1 VTAVAAVR
9 SGARKRARPAGTK
22 RPSKRPSKRPPVRA
36 SVPVE
41 AASALAGSIRS
52 LVGQMIDIAGA
63 AADASLGVGG
73 LMARDAGQRRDL
85 ARAGAF
91 LRRVREKAG
100 MTIADVSRAVDM
112 KDAELLELAER
123 GKAALPFELIL
134 RLAAVLARNDP
145 IPFVLNL
152 TDTYSPAVGRTLK
165 ALGVGRLVEHAR
177 REHDFITIYRARDA
191 ARRLSDAEFA
201 RVLAFVEA
209 AFDLALALATSTA
222 AARKHPRRA
231 AAQEDPGPAEAAAE

>member
-1 VTAVAAVR
+1 MAERT
-9 SGARKRARPAGTK
+9 RKHAGSRRTK
-22 RPSKRPSKRPPVRA
+22 RPAKPRA
-36 SVPVE
+36 AAAPAAIE
-41 AASALAGSIRS
+41 AASSLTGSIRS

-73 LMARDAGQRRDL
+73 LIARDAGQRRDL

-91 LRRVREKAG
+91 LRRVRERAG
-100 MTIADVSRAVDM
+100 MTIADVGRAVDL
-112 KDAELLELAER
+112 KDAELLDLAER

-152 TDTYSPAVGRTLK
+152 TNTYSPAVGRTLK

-177 REHDFITIYRARDA
+177 REHDFVTIYRARDA

-201 RVLAFVEA
+201 RVLVFVAA
-209 AFDLALALATSTA
+209 AFDLALEFATGSA
-222 AARKHPRRA
+222 AARRHARA
-231 AAQEDPGPAEAAAE
+231 AAASDHADRGDAPGE